1 VRPPASLWWSQLT
14 SPVTP
19 RRSLETH
26 IDVDVCIVGGG
37 YTGLWTA
44 RELKRRD
51 PSLRIAVVEK
61 TVCGFGAS
69 GRNGGWVSALF
80 PVSDEQISRNFGA
93 EALSHQRSMLQNS
106 VKNLG
111 DSLSADGIDANF
123 RHGGTLTFARSEV
136 QASRLQNAVEAAHQS
151 GSSTDDLMWLNKE
164 QARERG
170 HLHGSLGAT
179 FSPHCARVHPAKL
192 ARGLSDV
199 CEALGV
205 EIFENSTV
213 TRIVPKTRRS
223 QPEVITPQGSIHA
236 EFVIR
241 ATEGFTSTFSGE
253 RRTVAPIYSLM
264 IASEPQSEEFWSEV
278 GFSKYETFA
287 DDRHLIIYG
296 QRTDDN
302 RIAFGGRGSPYHFGS
317 TIEERFDFNQKVF
330 DELGTTLRELF
341 PTLSGEISHQW
352 GGPLGMPRDLMP
364 SVALDFGTGI
374 GSAGG
379 YTGDGVTLSYVAGN
393 ALADLITKPA
403 MTTEFT
409 RLPFVQH
416 HSKKWEMEPFRW
428 LGVNTGLALAKRADH
443 VENKKGS
450 VSKASSLL
458 GRLLR

>member
-1 VRPPASLWWSQLT
+1 M
-14 SPVTP
+14 
-19 RRSLETH
+19 
-26 IDVDVCIVGGG
+26 DVDVCIVGGG

-80 PVSDEQISRNFGA
+80 PVSDEHISHNFGV
-93 EALSHQRSMLQNS
+93 ELLSHQRSMLQKS
-106 VKNLG
+106 VQNLG

-136 QASRLQNAVEAAHQS
+136 QASRLRSAVQAAHQS
-151 GSSTDDLMWLNKE
+151 GSSPDDLVWLNKV
-164 QARERG
+164 QAKERG

-253 RRTVAPIYSLM
+253 RRTVAPVYSLM
-264 IASEPQSEEFWSEV
+264 IASEPQSDDFWHEV

-317 TIEERFDFNQKVF
+317 TVEERFDANQKVF
-330 DELGTTLRELF
+330 SKLESTLRELF
-341 PTLSGEISHQW
+341 PTLNGEITHQW

-364 SVALDFGTGI
+364 SVTIDYKTGV

-393 ALADLITKPA
+393 ALADLITSPET
-403 MTTEFT
+403 TTEFT

-416 HSKKWEMEPFRW
+416 QSKKWEVEPFRW
-428 LGVNTGLALAKRADH
+428 LGVNAGLALAKRADH
-443 VENKKGS
+443 VENKKGH

-458 GRLLR
+458 SRLLG

>member
-14 SPVTP
+14 SPVTH

-93 EALSHQRSMLQNS
+93 EALNHQRSMLQNS

-111 DSLSADGIDANF
+111 DSLIADGIDANF

-241 ATEGFTSTFSGE
+241 ATEGFTTTFSGE

-264 IASEPQSEEFWSEV
+264 IASEPQSNEFWNEV

-317 TIEERFDFNQKVF
+317 TIEERFDFNQKVSE
-330 DELGTTLRELF
+330 ELGTTLRELF
-341 PTLSGEISHQW
+341 PTLSGEITHQW

>member
-1 VRPPASLWWSQLT
+1 M
-14 SPVTP
+14 
-19 RRSLETH
+19 
-26 IDVDVCIVGGG
+26 DVDVCIVGGG

-80 PVSDEQISRNFGA
+80 PVSDEHISYNFGA
-93 EALSHQRSMLQNS
+93 ELLSHQRSMLQKS
-106 VKNLG
+106 VQNLG

-136 QASRLQNAVEAAHQS
+136 QASRLRSAVQAAHQS
-151 GSSTDDLMWLNKE
+151 GSSPDDLVWLNKE
-164 QARERG
+164 QAKERG

-264 IASEPQSEEFWSEV
+264 IASEPQSDDFWHEV

-317 TIEERFDFNQKVF
+317 TVEERFDANQKVF
-330 DELGTTLRELF
+330 DELGRTLRELF
-341 PTLSGEISHQW
+341 PTLNGEITHQW

-364 SVALDFGTGI
+364 SVTIDYKTGI

-393 ALADLITKPA
+393 ALADLITSPE
-403 MTTEFT
+403 TTTDFT

-416 HSKKWEMEPFRW
+416 QSKKWEVEPFRW
-428 LGVNTGLALAKRADH
+428 LGVNAGLALAKRADH
-443 VENKKGS
+443 VENKKGHG
-450 VSKASSLL
+450 SKASSLL
-458 GRLLR
+458 SRLLG

>member
-93 EALSHQRSMLQNS
+93 EALNHQRSMLQNS

-111 DSLSADGIDANF
+111 DSLIADGIDANF

-264 IASEPQSEEFWSEV
+264 IASEPQSDEFWGEV

-317 TIEERFDFNQKVF
+317 TIEERFNFNQKVF
-330 DELGTTLRELF
+330 NDLGTTLRELF
-341 PTLSGEISHQW
+341 PTLSGEITHQW

-403 MTTEFT
+403 VTTEFT

-416 HSKKWEMEPFRW
+416 HSKKWEIEPFRW

>member
-1 VRPPASLWWSQLT
+1 MQPPASLWWSQLT

-19 RRSLETH
+19 RRSLDAH

-80 PVSDEQISRNFGA
+80 PVSDEQISRNFGT
-93 EALSHQRSMLQNS
+93 ELCSHQRTMLQRS
-106 VKNLG
+106 VQNLG
-111 DSLSADGIDANF
+111 GSLKADGIDANF
-123 RHGGTLTFARSEV
+123 RRGGTLTFARSEV
-136 QASRLQNAVEAAHQS
+136 QASRLQSAVQSAHES
-151 GSSTDDLMWLNKE
+151 GVSADDLMWLNKE

-179 FSPHCARVHPAKL
+179 YSPHCARVHPAKL
-192 ARGLSDV
+192 VQGLSDV

-205 EIFENSTV
+205 QIFENSTV
-213 TRIVPKTRRS
+213 TRIVPRNRRH

-241 ATEGFTSTFSGE
+241 ATEGFSSTFSGE

-264 IASEPQSEEFWSEV
+264 IASEPQSDEFWNEV

-317 TIEERFDFNQKVF
+317 TIEERFDSNQKVF
-330 DELGTTLRELF
+330 SDLGKTLRELF
-341 PTLSGEISHQW
+341 PTLSGEITHQW

-364 SVALDFGTGI
+364 SVALDYGTGI

-393 ALADLITKPA
+393 ALADLITMPTIA
-403 MTTEFT
+403 TDFT

-416 HSKKWEMEPFRW
+416 HSKKWEVEPFRW
-428 LGVNTGLALAKRADH
+428 LGVNAGLALAKRADH
-443 VENKKGS
+443 VENRKGR

>member
-1 VRPPASLWWSQLT
+1 M
-14 SPVTP
+14 
-19 RRSLETH
+19 
-26 IDVDVCIVGGG
+26 DVDVCILGGG

-80 PVSDEQISRNFGA
+80 PVSDEHISHNFGA
-93 EALSHQRSMLQNS
+93 EALNHQRSMLQKS
-106 VKNLG
+106 VQNLG

-136 QASRLQNAVEAAHQS
+136 QASRLQKAVSSALES
-151 GSSTDDLMWLNKE
+151 GSSPDDLVWLNKE
-164 QARERG
+164 QAKERG

-264 IASEPQSEEFWSEV
+264 IASEPQSDDFWHEV

-317 TIEERFDFNQKVF
+317 TVEERFDANQKVF
-330 DELGTTLRELF
+330 DELGRTLRELF
-341 PTLSGEISHQW
+341 PTLKGEITHQW

-364 SVALDFGTGI
+364 SVTIDYKTGI

-393 ALADLITKPA
+393 ALADLITSPE
-403 MTTEFT
+403 TTTDFT

-416 HSKKWEMEPFRW
+416 QSKKWEVEPFRW
-428 LGVNTGLALAKRADH
+428 LGVNAGLALAKRADH
-443 VENKKGS
+443 VENKKGHG
-450 VSKASSLL
+450 SKASSLL
-458 GRLLR
+458 SRLLG

>member
-1 VRPPASLWWSQLT
+1 M
-14 SPVTP
+14 
-19 RRSLETH
+19 
-26 IDVDVCIVGGG
+26 DVDVCIVGGG

-61 TVCGFGAS
+61 TICGFGAS

-80 PVSDEQISRNFGA
+80 PVSDEHISHNFGA
-93 EALSHQRSMLQNS
+93 ELLSHQRSMLQKS
-106 VKNLG
+106 VQNLG

-136 QASRLQNAVEAAHQS
+136 QASRLRSAVQAAHQS
-151 GSSTDDLMWLNKE
+151 GSSPDDLVWLNKE
-164 QARERG
+164 QAKERG

-213 TRIVPKTRRS
+213 TRIVPKMRRS

-264 IASEPQSEEFWSEV
+264 IASEPQSDDFWHEV

-317 TIEERFDFNQKVF
+317 TVEGRFDANQKVF
-330 DELGTTLRELF
+330 NELGRTLRELF
-341 PTLSGEISHQW
+341 PNLSGEITHQW

-364 SVALDFGTGI
+364 SVTIDYKTGI

-393 ALADLITKPA
+393 ALADLITSPE
-403 MTTEFT
+403 TTTDFT

-428 LGVNTGLALAKRADH
+428 LGVNAGLALAKRADH
-443 VENKKGS
+443 VENKKGQ

-458 GRLLR
+458 SRLLG

>member
-1 VRPPASLWWSQLT
+1 MRPPASLWWSQLT

>member
-1 VRPPASLWWSQLT
+1 M
-14 SPVTP
+14 
-19 RRSLETH
+19 
-26 IDVDVCIVGGG
+26 DVDVCIVGGG

-51 PSLRIAVVEK
+51 PSLRIAVLEK
-61 TVCGFGAS
+61 AVCGFGAS

-80 PVSDEQISRNFGA
+80 PVSDEQISRNFGV
-93 EALSHQRSMLQNS
+93 ELLNHQRSLLQKS
-106 VKNLG
+106 VQHLG

-123 RHGGTLTFARSEV
+123 RQGGTLTFARSEV
-136 QASRLQNAVEAAHQS
+136 QASRLQRAVSSAHES
-151 GSSTDDLMWLNKE
+151 GSSPDDLMWLNKE
-164 QARERG
+164 QAKERG

-264 IASEPQSEEFWSEV
+264 IASEPQSDDFWREV

-317 TIEERFDFNQKVF
+317 TVEERFDANQKVF
-330 DELGTTLRELF
+330 SELGKTLRELF
-341 PTLSGEISHQW
+341 PNLSGEITHQW
-352 GGPLGMPRDLMP
+352 GGPLGMPRDLML
-364 SVALDFGTGI
+364 SVTIDYRTGI

-393 ALADLITKPA
+393 ALADLITSPE
-403 MTTEFT
+403 TTTDFT

-416 HSKKWEMEPFRW
+416 HSKKWEVEPLRW
-428 LGVNTGLALAKRADH
+428 LGVNAGLALAKRADQ
-443 VENKKGS
+443 VENKKGQ

-458 GRLLR
+458 GRLLG

>member
-69 GRNGGWVSALF
+69 GRNGGWISALF

-111 DSLSADGIDANF
+111 DSLSADGIDANY

-164 QARERG
+164 QTRERG

-264 IASEPQSEEFWSEV
+264 IASEPQSNEFWSEV

-341 PTLSGEISHQW
+341 PTLSGEITHQW

>member
-1 VRPPASLWWSQLT
+1 MQPPASLWWSQLT

-19 RRSLETH
+19 RRSLDTH

-51 PSLRIAVVEK
+51 PILRIAVLEK
-61 TVCGFGAS
+61 SVCGFGAS

-80 PVSDEQISRNFGA
+80 PVSDEQISRDYGS
-93 EALSHQRSMLQNS
+93 ELLSHQRSVLQQS
-106 VKNLG
+106 VQNLG
-111 DSLSADGIDANF
+111 SSLASDAIDAEY
-123 RHGGTLTFARSEV
+123 RRGGTLTFARSEL
-136 QASRLQNAVEAAHQS
+136 QASRLQSAVQSAHES
-151 GSSTDDLMWLNKE
+151 GVGTSDLMWLDKD

-179 FSPHCARVHPAKL
+179 YSPHCARVHPAKL
-192 ARGLSDV
+192 VRGLSDV

-205 EIFENSTV
+205 QIFENSAV
-213 TRIVPKTRRS
+213 TRIVPRMRTH

-236 EFVIR
+236 EFVVR
-241 ATEGFTSTFSGE
+241 ATEGFTSTLAGE

-317 TIEERFDFNQKVF
+317 TIEERFDSNHKVF
-330 DELGTTLRELF
+330 SELEKTLRELF
-341 PTLSGEISHQW
+341 PTLRGEITHQW

-364 SVALDFGTGI
+364 SVTIDYESGI
-374 GSAGG
+374 ATAGG

-393 ALADLITKPA
+393 ALADLLTKPTV
-403 MTTEFT
+403 TTEFT

-416 HSKKWEMEPFRW
+416 HSKKWEIEPFRW
-428 LGVNTGLALAKRADH
+428 LGVNAGLALAKRADH
-443 VENKKGS
+443 VEHRKGFD
-450 VSKASSLL
+450 SKAGSLL
-458 GRLLR
+458 ERLLR

>member
-1 VRPPASLWWSQLT
+1 MRPPASLWWSQLT

-93 EALSHQRSMLQNS
+93 EALNHQRSMLQNS

-111 DSLSADGIDANF
+111 DSLIADGIDANF

-253 RRTVAPIYSLM
+253 RRTLAPIYSLM
-264 IASEPQSEEFWSEV
+264 IASEPQSDEFWGEV

-317 TIEERFDFNQKVF
+317 TIEERFNFNQKVF
-330 DELGTTLRELF
+330 NDLGTTLRELF
-341 PTLSGEISHQW
+341 PTLSGEITHQW

-403 MTTEFT
+403 VTTEFT

-416 HSKKWEMEPFRW
+416 HSKKWEIEPFRW

>member
-1 VRPPASLWWSQLT
+1 MRPPASLWWSQLT

-80 PVSDEQISRNFGA
+80 PVSDEQISRNFGT

-164 QARERG
+164 QTREHG

-179 FSPHCARVHPAKL
+179 FSPHCARVQPAKL

-223 QPEVITPQGSIHA
+223 QPEVISPQGSIHA

-264 IASEPQSEEFWSEV
+264 IASEPQSNEFWSEV

-341 PTLSGEISHQW
+341 PTLSGEITHQW

-403 MTTEFT
+403 VTTEFT

-416 HSKKWEMEPFRW
+416 HSKKWEIEPFRW

>member
-1 VRPPASLWWSQLT
+1 MQPPASLWWSQLT

-19 RRSLETH
+19 RRSLDTH

-51 PSLRIAVVEK
+51 PNLRIAIIEK

-80 PVSDEQISRNFGA
+80 PVSDEQISHNFGI
-93 EALSHQRSMLQNS
+93 ELLSHQRSVLQES

-111 DSLSADGIDANF
+111 ESLTAEGIDANF
-123 RHGGTLTFARSEV
+123 RRGGTLTFARSEV
-136 QASRLQNAVEAAHQS
+136 QASRLQSAVHSAHES
-151 GSSTDDLMWLNKE
+151 GSSAEDLIWLNIE

-170 HLHGSLGAT
+170 YLHGSLGAS
-179 FSPHCARVHPAKL
+179 FSPHCARVQPAKL
-192 ARGLSDV
+192 VRGLSDV

-205 EIFENSTV
+205 QIFENSNV
-213 TRIVPKTRRS
+213 TRIVPRKRRN
-223 QPEVITPQGSIHA
+223 QPEVITPQGSVHA

-241 ATEGFTSTFSGE
+241 ATEGFSSSFSGE

-296 QRTDDN
+296 QRTDDD

-317 TIEERFDFNQKVF
+317 TIEERFDFDQKVF
-330 DELGTTLRELF
+330 YELEKSLRELF
-341 PTLSGEISHQW
+341 PSLCGEITHQW

-364 SVALDFGTGI
+364 SVKIDYKTGI
-374 GSAGG
+374 ASAGG

-393 ALADLITKPA
+393 ALADLVTKPA
-403 MTTEFT
+403 MVTDFT

-416 HSKKWEMEPFRW
+416 HSKKWEVEPLRW
-428 LGVNTGLALAKRADH
+428 LGVNAGLALAKRADH

>member
-1 VRPPASLWWSQLT
+1 M
-14 SPVTP
+14 
-19 RRSLETH
+19 
-26 IDVDVCIVGGG
+26 DVDVCIVGGG

-80 PVSDEQISRNFGA
+80 PVSDEHISHNFGA
-93 EALSHQRSMLQNS
+93 EALNHQRSMLQKS
-106 VKNLG
+106 VQNLG

-136 QASRLQNAVEAAHQS
+136 QASRLQKAVSSALES
-151 GSSTDDLMWLNKE
+151 GSSPDDLVWLNKE
-164 QARERG
+164 QAKERG

-236 EFVIR
+236 AFVIR

-264 IASEPQSEEFWSEV
+264 IASEPQSDDFWHEV

-317 TIEERFDFNQKVF
+317 TVEGRFDANQKVF
-330 DELGTTLRELF
+330 NELGRTLRELF
-341 PTLSGEISHQW
+341 PNLSGEITHQW

-364 SVALDFGTGI
+364 SVTIDYKTGI

-393 ALADLITKPA
+393 ALADLITSPE
-403 MTTEFT
+403 TTTDFT

-416 HSKKWEMEPFRW
+416 HSKKWEIEPFRW
-428 LGVNTGLALAKRADH
+428 LGVNAGLALAKRADH
-443 VENKKGS
+443 VENKKGQ

-458 GRLLR
+458 SRLLG

>member
-1 VRPPASLWWSQLT
+1 VQPPASLWWSQLT
-14 SPVTP
+14 SPITP
-19 RRSLETH
+19 RRSLDAH

-93 EALSHQRSMLQNS
+93 ELCSHQRTMLQRS
-106 VKNLG
+106 VQNLG
-111 DSLSADGIDANF
+111 GSLKADGIDANF
-123 RHGGTLTFARSEV
+123 RRGGTLTFARSDV
-136 QASRLQNAVEAAHQS
+136 QASRLQSAVQSAHES
-151 GSSTDDLMWLNKE
+151 GVSADDLMWLNKE

-179 FSPHCARVHPAKL
+179 YSPHCARVHPAKL
-192 ARGLSDV
+192 VKGLSDV

-205 EIFENSTV
+205 QIFENCTV
-213 TRIVPKTRRS
+213 TRIVPRNRRH

-241 ATEGFTSTFSGE
+241 ATEGFSSTFSGE

-264 IASEPQSEEFWSEV
+264 IASEPQSDEFWNEV

-317 TIEERFDFNQKVF
+317 TIEERFDSNQKVF
-330 DELGTTLRELF
+330 NDLGKTLRELF
-341 PTLSGEISHQW
+341 PTLSGEITHQW

-364 SVALDFGTGI
+364 SVTLDYETGI

-393 ALADLITKPA
+393 ALADLITMPTSA
-403 MTTEFT
+403 TDFT

-416 HSKKWEMEPFRW
+416 HSKKWEVEPFRW
-428 LGVNTGLALAKRADH
+428 LGVNAGLALAKRADH
-443 VENKKGS
+443 VENRKGR

>member
-1 VRPPASLWWSQLT
+1 MRPPASLWWSQLT
-14 SPVTP
+14 SPVTH

-93 EALSHQRSMLQNS
+93 EALNHQRSMLQNS

-111 DSLSADGIDANF
+111 DSLIADGIDANF

-317 TIEERFDFNQKVF
+317 TIEERFDCNQKVF